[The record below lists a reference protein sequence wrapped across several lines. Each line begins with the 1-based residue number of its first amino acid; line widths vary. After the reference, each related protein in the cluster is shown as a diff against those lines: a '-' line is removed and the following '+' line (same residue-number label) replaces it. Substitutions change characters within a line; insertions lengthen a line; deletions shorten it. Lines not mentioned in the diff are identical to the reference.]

1 MVKRVDDSIKQKEYI
16 SDIKQEISNNEVE
29 FSVFC
34 IENAATKLG
43 ISGQKVYSLLTKES
57 NILDEYI
64 IPNYEILHTQSKE
77 YIINDIIEYMKECG
91 VIK

>member
-43 ISGQKVYSLLTKES
+43 ISGQEVYDLLTKES

-64 IPNYEILHTQSKE
+64 ISNYEILHTQSKE